1 MAEPF
6 NNRPLPGPIVALTA
20 LSAFSLTGLI
30 TAGLILFLEQAA
42 AYHCSDTL
50 ANICRASWLNDLLP
64 IFDCEVLSQS
74 WIARPFD
81 APLTLYAAAYYL
93 VSLLL
98 ATTLT
103 FTRASTPFRNAIEW
117 VVAVF
122 GATLFLVTGGLV
134 TLSVLVF
141 HAICRVCLLFYVLN
155 AALCL
160 ATALLAPRRRA
171 RPTMRGQRPLQ
182 DELSRYTD
190 RILALLLATI
200 ALFAVCAVGR
210 AAFLRWDHHLGSH
223 PEESRCEFF
232 AAPSTKG
239 LRLGPKDKPYEWS
252 LMTIIDPACAGCS
265 SEWPTLRQWAKDGV
279 PINIYLFPQD
289 EACNTNPSDSIA
301 GVDASRTYH
310 ACAASKA
317 LWCLGEHHPDRVEAY
332 LGRLYEL
339 QPGPVT
345 DERLREEAIK
355 IGNLTTAQATQLS
368 TCIDAPSTLEAIAR
382 HRQVAVDADATGT
395 PFTALVRGAA
405 GLKLPR
411 DPRVRDTYINHLMTK
426 ETP

>member
-20 LSAFSLTGLI
+20 LSAFSLTGLL

-64 IFDCEVLSQS
+64 IFDCEVLSPS

-93 VSLLL
+93 LSLLL

-103 FTRASTPFRNAIEW
+103 FTRANTPFRNAIEW
-117 VVAVF
+117 VVVVF

-134 TLSVLVF
+134 IYSVLVF

-190 RILALLLATI
+190 RILALLLAAI
-200 ALFAVCAVGR
+200 ALFAVSAVGR

-232 AAPSTKG
+232 AAPSTNG
-239 LRLGPKDKPYEWS
+239 FRLNRNDKPYEGA
-252 LMTIIDPACAGCS
+252 LMTFIDPACTKCRR
-265 SEWPTLRQWAKDGV
+265 EFDDLQRWANDGTPV
-279 PINIYLFPQD
+279 NIYLFPQD
-289 EACNTNPSDSIA
+289 ECDPDASDGIS
-301 GVDASRTYH
+301 GVQASRTYR

-317 LWCLGEHHPDRVEAY
+317 LWCIGTHHPNSLEAY
-332 LGRLYEL
+332 LDRLYEL

-345 DERLREEAIK
+345 DEDLRNEAVK
-355 IGNLTTAQATQLS
+355 IGRLTADQVTQFRN
-368 TCIDAPSTLEAIAR
+368 CIDAQSTLQAIAL
-382 HRQVAVDADATGT
+382 HRQIAVDVGATGT
-395 PFTALVRGAA
+395 PFTALVLGDA
-405 GLKLPR
+405 GLELPR
-411 DPRVRDTYINHLMTK
+411 DPRVRETYIKYLMTK